1 MTRRDPRGLFSSS
14 DRERKGL
21 LSVAAVVGV
30 LAVSSLEACRKTG
43 PDEIVNTGQFHPPTL
58 GPLPGSGGASI
69 QSGSGGTASGA
80 VGGTGNGL
88 GGSSSG
94 SGGTSGEAGAASD
107 AGSGGTAGVPDPG
120 TACDPITPSTE
131 PFSKRLLLQATSACA
146 RRQYCLFQ
154 EAAIELRDRAAEYSS
169 EPSDETAAAA
179 RDAWREAMAV
189 WEEAELFQFGPA
201 ATGAN
206 PGGRDLRDLVHSW
219 PLIARCKVDEH
230 TVSKFYERDSFFG
243 SAETSPSSGRTL
255 HALEYLLFYG
265 GVDNGCSPYASINS
279 TRSWANL
286 GAAEIRSRK
295 IQYAARAA
303 EDVLRRADALV
314 DAWSPEGGDFG
325 TILAEARSP
334 FTTEQKALNC
344 VNDGLFYV
352 DRQLK
357 DLKLAL
363 PLGMHDE
370 CPADRCPAAVEALYA
385 GTSIDHIRRNLAGFR
400 KLFQGCAEGNAG
412 IGFDDWLMAVG
423 AGDLATRMLG
433 ALEGAEIAV
442 AGLDAPLEQLV
453 SSDPARVEAVH
464 AALKRFTDLFK
475 AEFMTVLN
483 LEPPGG
489 PGGGID
495 ND

>member
-1 MTRRDPRGLFSSS
+1 MTRRDPRGLPLSS
-14 DRERKGL
+14 DRERKVL

-30 LAVSSLEACRKTG
+30 LAVSSLDACRKPG

-58 GPLPGSGGASI
+58 GPLPGSSGSST

-80 VGGTGNGL
+80 TGGTGNGR
-88 GGSSSG
+88 GGTA
-94 SGGTSGEAGAASD
+94 SGGTSGEAGANSGE

-131 PFSKRLLLQATSACA
+131 PFSKRLLLEASAACT

-154 EAAIELRDRAAEYSS
+154 EAATELRDRAAEYSS
-169 EPSDETAAAA
+169 EPNDETAAAA

-201 ATGAN
+201 ATSAN
-206 PGGRDLRDLVHSW
+206 PGGRGLRDLVHSW

-230 TVSKFYERDSFFG
+230 TVSKFYASDSFFG

-265 GVDNGCSPYASINS
+265 GVDNGCTPYSSINS
-279 TRSWANL
+279 SRSWANL
-286 GAAEIRSRK
+286 DAAEIRSRK
-295 IQYAARAA
+295 IDYAARAA

-314 DAWSPEGGDFG
+314 GAWSPDGSDFG
-325 TILAEARSP
+325 TILSEARAP
-334 FTTEQKALNC
+334 FTSEQKALNC
-344 VNDGLFYV
+344 INNGLFYI

-357 DLKLAL
+357 DQKLAL
-363 PLGMHDE
+363 PLGLHDE

-385 GTSIDHIRRNLAGFR
+385 GTSVDHIRRNLAGFR
-400 KLFQGCAEGNAG
+400 KLFQGCGEGNAG
-412 IGFDDWLMAVG
+412 IGFDDWLIAAG
-423 AGDLATRMLG
+423 AGDVATRMLD
-433 ALEGAEIAV
+433 ALAGAEAAV
-442 AGLDAPLEQLV
+442 DALDAPLEQLIV
-453 SSDPARVEAVH
+453 SDPARVEAVH
-464 AALKRFTDLFK
+464 AALKGLTDPYK
-475 AEFMTVLN
+475 AQFMSVLN